1 LAKLP
6 KQTCLDA
13 FFAQLKQLQAEIV
26 AIKATNAKTPDTR
39 DYSEARTRDLFI
51 DLLLKEAGWAMVTWC
66 RRCRVGAAEVR
77 A

>member
-39 DYSEARTRDLFI
+39 DYSEAQTRDLFI
-51 DLLLKEAGWAMVTWC
+51 DLLLKEAGWAMVSWC